1 MKQSSKLTKI
11 DLLIT
16 GVGGQGNILAS
27 DIVSEVALASGYDVK
42 KTDTLGMAQRGG
54 SVISHVRIAEKVFSP
69 LIKEGEV
76 DILLA
81 FEKLEGV
88 RWASYL
94 KPGGIAIVNNHAL
107 PPLSVNLGVDS
118 YPDDKEVIQ
127 ILKQRTDRIYFVEG
141 TRRVIELGN
150 VKTLNIFMLGC
161 LSSFLPFKPET
172 WQEVIARHLPAKVLQ
187 LNKTAFETGSKE
199 IKNVHVG

>member
-1 MKQSSKLTKI
+1 MSTIEKI
-11 DLLIT
+11 DLLMT

-27 DIVSEVALASGYDVK
+27 DIICEVAMAAGYDVK

-54 SVISHVRIAEKVFSP
+54 SVISHVRLAEKVYSP

-81 FEKLEGV
+81 FEKLEGI

-94 KPGGIAIVNNHAL
+94 RSGAIAIINNHAV
-107 PPLSVNLGVDS
+107 PPLSVNLGVEK
-118 YPDDKEVIQ
+118 YPTDEEITR
-127 ILKQRTDRIYFVEG
+127 ILKQRTERVYLVEG
-141 TRRVIELGN
+141 TRKALELGN

-161 LSSFLPFKPET
+161 LSVFLPFKLPA
-172 WQEVIARHLPAKVLQ
+172 WQAAIAQHLPEKLLK
-187 LNKTAFETGSKE
+187 LNISAFETGSKE
-199 IKNVHVG
+199 IKNVHV